1 MDLEVQDPPA
11 GCLQRVAKWT
21 RNWHLC
27 HDRPMPR
34 ARAVEQI
41 EVGLVV
47 VPETAPAVLYGLY
60 EVFSTVGSAWEGL
73 TGRPAGSVR
82 MRVRLVAETEAPMV
96 CAFGAPIRPD
106 AIFATT
112 PRLDLVI
119 ATDLLFDSSFEPRGH
134 WPAATAWLKAQYD
147 GGAIVASVCTGAVL
161 LAEAGLLDGLE
172 ATTHW
177 AVVGLLRSHYPAV
190 CLQPGKVL
198 ALAGEG
204 HRVVTAG
211 GAASWTELAL
221 YLIGR
226 LCGPEE
232 AVRSSK
238 IFLLG
243 DRSEGQLPFA
253 AMTRPPG
260 EPVPVIERCQVWIAT
275 HYETPNPVACM
286 VEQSGLAA
294 RTFKRRFQAAT
305 GYTPIEYVQTLRIE
319 EAKQLLETTDLATD
333 AVGASVGYADPASF
347 RRLFRRLTGV
357 TPARYRQRLEP
368 LRKIGSG
375 RSLS

>member
-1 MDLEVQDPPA
+1 
-11 GCLQRVAKWT
+11 
-21 RNWHLC
+21 
-27 HDRPMPR
+27 MPR
-34 ARAVEQI
+34 TRAVEQV

-60 EVFSTVGSAWEGL
+60 EVFSTVGSAWEGM
-73 TGRPAGSVR
+73 TGRPAGGVR
-82 MRVRLVAETEAPMV
+82 MRVRLVAETDAPML
-96 CAFGAPIRPD
+96 CGFGAPIRPD
-106 AIFATT
+106 STFAAT
-112 PRLDLVI
+112 PPLDLVI
-119 ATDLLFDSSFEPRGH
+119 ATDLLFDGGFDPRGH
-134 WPAATAWLKAQYD
+134 WPAATRWLKDQYE
-147 GGAIVASVCTGAVL
+147 GGAIVGSVCTGALL

-177 AVVGLLRSHYPAV
+177 AVAGLLRRHYPAV
-190 CLQPGKVL
+190 CLQPDKVL

-204 HRVVTAG
+204 HRMVTAG
-211 GAASWTELAL
+211 GAASWAELAL

-253 AMTRPPG
+253 AMTRPHG
-260 EPVPVIERCQVWIAT
+260 EPDPVIERCQVWIAT
-275 HYETPNPVACM
+275 HYETSNPVAHM
-286 VEQSGLAA
+286 IGQSGLAA

-305 GYTPIEYVQTLRIE
+305 GYTPIEYVQTLRVE
-319 EAKQLLETTDLATD
+319 EAKQLLETTDLPTD
-333 AVGASVGYADPASF
+333 AVGESVGYADPASF

-357 TPARYRQRLEP
+357 TPARYRQRVQALQKP
-368 LRKIGSG
+368 GSRG
-375 RSLS
+375 GPSRP

>member
-1 MDLEVQDPPA
+1 
-11 GCLQRVAKWT
+11 
-21 RNWHLC
+21 
-27 HDRPMPR
+27 MPR

-60 EVFSTVGSAWEGL
+60 EVFATVGSAWESM
-73 TGRPAGSVR
+73 TGRAAGSMR
-82 MRVRLVAETEAPMV
+82 MRVRLVAETDSPMV
-96 CAFGAPIRPD
+96 CGFGAPVRPD
-106 AIFATT
+106 ATFAAT

-119 ATDLLFDSSFEPRGH
+119 ATDLLFDSDFDPRGH
-134 WPAATAWLKAQYD
+134 WPAAAAWLRRQYD
-147 GGAIVASVCTGAVL
+147 SGAIVGSVCTGAVL
-161 LAEAGLLDGLE
+161 LAEAGLLDGIQ

-177 AVVGLLRSHYPAV
+177 AVAGMLRQHYPAV
-190 CLQPGKVL
+190 CLQPDKVL
-198 ALAGEG
+198 VLAGEG

-211 GAASWTELAL
+211 GAASWAELAL

-238 IFLLG
+238 VFLLG

-253 AMTRPPG
+253 AMTRPHG
-260 EPVPVIERCQVWIAT
+260 EPDPAIERCQVWIAT
-275 HYETPNPVACM
+275 HYEAPNPVARM
-286 VEQSGLAA
+286 IGQSGLAA

-319 EAKQLLETTDLATD
+319 EAKQLLETTDLSTE

-357 TPARYRQRLEP
+357 TPARYRQRLEA
-368 LRKIGSG
+368 LRKTGSTG
-375 RSLS
+375 IRGDPSRP